1 LDTFILFVDVNQV
14 RVVITTEK
22 SKKKNVPN
30 RVVKTIQNENILYG
44 LKEALNYSIENNVK
58 NIFIVAEYD
67 FKLLNNNI
75 SKE

>member
-1 LDTFILFVDVNQV
+1 VNHV

>member
-1 LDTFILFVDVNQV
+1 VNQV